1 MVAESGLAPRFGLI
15 IGSVMADANGNIIDS
30 TGTII
35 NFSIDDITLALANG
49 GWFMVADQF

>member
-49 GWFMVADQF
+49 G